1 MYSGPHVKRD
11 GLVFGYDTGQFAT
24 TNPNFSKF
32 KPVKGNNRFFKGK
45 ASVNYIAFQ
54 NPRIDSSYSSYT
66 VGTGTWDSRHPDAI
80 IVYSKNGSN
89 LTSYVNTGVGDWSN
103 TDHAHWQLDPIL
115 KKPVVVMHDRT
126 GSWKAKS
133 FGTAMPSWSSLGLT
147 HGSKYTISWLQWTD
161 NLAKN
166 AKAGLYSKTTAGA
179 NGFHDG
185 QANSSTS
192 YNTELGTWQRVYQT
206 YITSNVRDLNST
218 YLSIYMYGHYNVRAT
233 VKIADVQLEIYD
245 HPTAYQEFDGSATY
259 TQTRS
264 STQSLIDLTKT
275 TNIDVSSVTF
285 DSDGLPTFDGAND
298 RIAITDASKFYSNVW
313 TWEFVIK
320 FNSNSGT
327 YQGIVWGEGATG
339 GGSGYQYLLTLY
351 NYTYFH
357 YRIYNT
363 TTQWANTNVN
373 INFTPTEYNHIVW
386 QFDNGTTKIY
396 INGELLHTDIS
407 RGLYSG
413 GTTSPLYIGS
423 RNDLVYNFNGNLPV
437 AKHYNKTL
445 TAQEIKQNFKAYKN
459 RFNL

>member
-1 MYSGPHVKRD
+1 MYSGPHIKRD

-66 VGTGTWDSRHPDAI
+66 IGTGTWDSRHPDAI
-80 IVYSKNGSN
+80 TVYSKNGSN

-147 HGSKYTISWLQWTD
+147 HGSKYTISWLQWTN

-245 HPTAYQEFDGSATY
+245 HATTYQEFDGSDTY

-264 STQSLIDLTKT
+264 STQSLIDLTKL
-275 TNIDVSSVTF
+275 TNIDVSNVSF
-285 DSDGLPTFDGAND
+285 DSDGLPTFDGTDDYIQTSLTGINLDSQCTIEGVLQRKSTPTAWRTFFNLKPSGANTPFFEFRSGANSQHIYVD
-298 RIAITDASKFYSNVW
+298 YYNGTDYTTNAASF
-313 TWEFVIK
+313 TT
-320 FNSNSGT
+320 GT
-327 YQGIVWGEGATG
+327 YGHAVATYDGAG
-339 GGSGYQYLLTLY
+339 
-351 NYTYFH
+351 
-357 YRIYNT
+357 
-363 TTQWANTNVN
+363 NVN
-373 INFTPTEYNHIVW
+373 MYF
-386 QFDNGTTKIY
+386 
-396 INGELLHTDIS
+396 NGELIHTKTGVPSFALGTSPRLTVGRAYDNSRNTDIEA
-407 RGLYSG
+407 
-413 GTTSPLYIGS
+413 PVIK
-423 RNDLVYNFNGNLPV
+423 VYNRALS
-437 AKHYNKTL
+437 
-445 TAQEIKQNFKAYKN
+445 AQEIKQNFKAYKN